1 MYQRHF
7 AIFLTDKQRSFTLY
21 IVTDSVLGD
30 FDRSHRGDE
39 PKMPNDSF
47 RFQTNVVGNCLSVYR
62 QLLLCNIQ
70 T

>member
-1 MYQRHF
+1 MYLRHF
-7 AIFLTDKQRSFTLY
+7 AKFLIDNPRSYTIF

-30 FDRSHRGDE
+30 FDRSHGGDE

-62 QLLLCNIQ
+62 QLLLCNMQ